1 MKSIERISVQTIADN
16 YIDVFEPATENI
28 KRIAAGELKEPLIG
42 GHGLAFLI
50 EIPGRKILMD
60 TSNSPQVLMHN
71 LRALGINAD
80 QIDYII
86 ISHGHPDHYGGL
98 EAFLKARTK
107 PIDVYT
113 HPDGFWPKYLATPKG
128 KTPPWTFEKQ
138 KYEALGANF
147 KLTREFKEIEEGM
160 ALTGEI
166 PRKTDYEKPM
176 MGAKTIKAGVD
187 QDDLIPDE
195 QALVANIR
203 DKGLVIVSACSH
215 PGIIN
220 TIRYAQEKTGVEKIA
235 AVIAGMHLAPVKPDV
250 IEKTAN
256 ALREINPGIVIPAHC
271 TGFKAMSKL
280 SQTMPAQ
287 FAINTLGAKV
297 TI

>member
-1 MKSIERISVQTIADN
+1 MKSLERITVQTIADN
-16 YIDVFEPATENI
+16 YIDVFEPSTEQI
-28 KRIAAGELKEPLIG
+28 KRITAGELKEPMIG

-60 TSNSPQVLMHN
+60 TSNSPQVLMQN
-71 LRALGINAD
+71 LRALEINAD
-80 QIDYII
+80 QIDYIF

-113 HPDGFWPKYLATPKG
+113 HPDSFWPRYLVTPKG
-128 KTPPWTFEKQ
+128 KTPAWVFERQ

-147 KLTREFKEIEEGM
+147 KLTREFSEIEPGI

-166 PRKTDYEKPM
+166 PRTTEYEKPM
-176 MGAKTIKAGVD
+176 MGARIIKAGAD
-187 QDDLIPDE
+187 QDDPLIDE
-195 QALVANIR
+195 QALVANVK

-220 TIRYAQEKTGVEKIA
+220 TIKNAQQQTGIEKIA
-235 AVIAGMHLAPVKPDV
+235 TVIAGMHLAVVKPDV

-256 ALREINPGIVIPAHC
+256 ALREINPGTVIPAHC

-287 FAINTLGAKV
+287 FAVNTLGAKV
-297 TI
+297 MI